1 MSRRTT
7 ANKTNIARVAG
18 GPLHGAFAHFLCVRC
33 HASNTVS
40 LGAAILTPAEA
51 YEGQSWTCGKCGFV
65 HAKES
70 PLPLTDMEGNSL
82 PFATWEPERITAGAL
97 PTQRFWKSFFT
108 AATEARE
115 AYWKQCGTCGRILP
129 ARDFSKHVGWGPLEK
144 QMECR
149 ACKAVINADLN
160 PKRTKEQLYES
171 SIRRRTAELL
181 VQGENRQPDLKTLF
195 ERFEGKCFKTG
206 KSLDYTNRKAWAV
219 DHILPSRWL
228 YPLTDE
234 NAALLSTEANNNK
247 SDRWPSDFYT
257 NDELIALAKITGGD
271 LRLMASKEP
280 VINPNIDVD
289 ACVTRFLTV
298 RGGTDLTKRID
309 ELKKLLEDYNLVS
322 QLSAEN
328 KKLLAYT

>member
-1 MSRRTT
+1 MAFFRT
-7 ANKTNIARVAG
+7 
-18 GPLHGAFAHFLCVRC
+18 
-33 HASNTVS
+33 
-40 LGAAILTPAEA
+40 
-51 YEGQSWTCGKCGFV
+51 
-65 HAKES
+65 
-70 PLPLTDMEGNSL
+70 
-82 PFATWEPERITAGAL
+82 
-97 PTQRFWKSFFT
+97 
-108 AATEARE
+108 ATETRE

-181 VQGENRQPDLKTLF
+181 LQGENRQPDLKALF

-206 KSLDYTNRKAWAV
+206 KSLDLADRRSWAV

-234 NAALLSTEANNNK
+234 NAALLSTDANSNK

-257 NDELIALAKITGGD
+257 NDELIALARITGAD
-271 LRLMASKEP
+271 LGLMASKMP
-280 VINPNIDVD
+280 IVNANIDVD

-298 RGGTDLTKRID
+298 RGGTDLAKRID
-309 ELKKLLEDYNLVS
+309 ELKKLLEDYDLVS
-322 QLSAEN
+322 QLSAGN
-328 KKLLAYT
+328 RKILAYI